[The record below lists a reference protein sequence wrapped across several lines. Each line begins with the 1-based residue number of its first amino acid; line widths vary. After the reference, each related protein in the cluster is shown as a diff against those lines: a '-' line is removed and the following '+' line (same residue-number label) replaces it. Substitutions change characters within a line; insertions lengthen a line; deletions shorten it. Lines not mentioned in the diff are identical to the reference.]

1 MRRSINIKK
10 TVPPG
15 KPYPTH
21 RTLCRASAR
30 SPTETFD
37 LPSDGRRRAAF
48 QRRLTAWFR
57 RHARAFPWR
66 ETRDPYAIWVS
77 EIMLQQTQT
86 AAAEPFF
93 RRFLA
98 RFPDV
103 ASLAAADQDEVLRYW
118 EGLGYYRRARSLHAA
133 ARRIVELHGGQ
144 IPDDAET
151 LQSLPGIGRYTAG
164 AILSFAFDQPAP
176 ILEANS
182 RRVLSRILADPERPL
197 GLPDSVLWELAEQM
211 VPAWQSGVYN
221 QALMELGSL
230 ICLVRAP
237 RCRVCPVR
245 SYCMAFR
252 LGIQDQ
258 IAGIQAAAPTTA
270 VHESAIA
277 IFQGTS
283 VLLLR
288 RAEGGRWAG
297 MWDFPRIEVDH
308 DKAGTERRS
317 NPLPPPD
324 RLEESVR
331 RSLGLS
337 IRLGTHFLR
346 FRHAVTRFRI
356 TVDCFLAAI
365 SSAAKTPPKVKFG
378 ESGWTDAAWLE
389 PSSLEAIPLSSP
401 GRRIANAL
409 LAVHPAIIS
418 ETRRQFLASPPRRT
432 R

>member
-1 MRRSINIKK
+1 M
-10 TVPPG
+10 
-15 KPYPTH
+15 H
-21 RTLCRASAR
+21 RTLCRTSVR
-30 SPTETFD
+30 SPAETFA

-48 QRRLTAWFR
+48 QRRLITWFR

-66 ETRDPYAIWVS
+66 ETHDPYAIWVS

-86 AAAEPFF
+86 VAVEPFF

-133 ARRIVELHGGQ
+133 ARRIVDQHGGR

-164 AILSFAFDQPAP
+164 AILSFAFDRPAP

-197 GLPDSVLWELAEQM
+197 GLPDSLLWESAARL
-211 VPAWQSGVYN
+211 VPDRQSGLYN

-237 RCRVCPVR
+237 RCRICPVR
-245 SYCMAFR
+245 NYCKAFR

-258 IAGIQAAAPTTA
+258 IAGIQAASPTTA

-277 IFQGTS
+277 IFQGPS

-288 RAEGGRWAG
+288 RAEGGRWAR
-297 MWDFPRIEVDH
+297 MWDFPRVEITH
-308 DKAGTERRS
+308 DTARAERRS
-317 NPLPPPD
+317 NLLPPPD

-331 RSLGLS
+331 RSLGLP
-337 IRLGTHFLR
+337 IRLGSHFLR

-356 TVDCFLAAI
+356 TVDCFLAAV
-365 SSAAKTPPKVKFG
+365 SSAAKTPPKLEFE

-389 PSSLEAIPLSSP
+389 PSSLEAVPLSSP

-409 LAVHPAIIS
+409 LA
-418 ETRRQFLASPPRRT
+418 LASATDGKPRR
-432 R
+432 

>member
-1 MRRSINIKK
+1 MQRSINIKK

-15 KPYPTH
+15 KPYPVRRRH
-21 RTLCRASAR
+21 RRDSAR
-30 SPTETFD
+30 APAETFA

-57 RHARAFPWR
+57 RHARSFPWR

-86 AAAEPFF
+86 AAVEPFF

-103 ASLAAADQDEVLRYW
+103 ASLAAADQDEVLRFW

-133 ARRIVELHGGQ
+133 AQRIVELHGGQ

-182 RRVLSRILADPERPL
+182 RRVLSRILADPKRPL
-197 GLPDSVLWELAEQM
+197 GLPDSLLWELAERL
-211 VPAWQSGVYN
+211 VPARQSGVYN

-230 ICLVRAP
+230 VCLVRAP

-258 IAGIQAAAPTTA
+258 IAGIQAASPTTTI
-270 VHESAIA
+270 HESAVA
-277 IFQGTS
+277 IFQGPS

-288 RAEGGRWAG
+288 RAAGGRWAG
-297 MWDFPRIEVDH
+297 MWDFPRVEITH
-308 DKAGTERRS
+308 DRACTKR
-317 NPLPPPD
+317 PPDLPPAPD

-356 TVDCFLAAI
+356 TVDCFLAAV
-365 SSAAKTPPKVKFG
+365 SSAAKTPPKVEFG

-409 LAVHPAIIS
+409 LAIHTATVG